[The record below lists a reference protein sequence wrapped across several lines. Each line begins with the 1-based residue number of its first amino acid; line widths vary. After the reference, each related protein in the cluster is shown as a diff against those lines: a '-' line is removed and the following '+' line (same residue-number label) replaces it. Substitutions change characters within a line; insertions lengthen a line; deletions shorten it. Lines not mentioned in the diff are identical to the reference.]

1 MPFTSVTGASSVI
14 KPGVV
19 TSSTRPSNPYVGQLI
34 FETDTNRLAVYN
46 GSSWIM
52 LADADTP
59 PGLELVK
66 TQTIGTA
73 VTSVEVTSAFS
84 STYDNYLITLNGGV
98 ASTTVDLGMQLGSQT
113 TGYYGFLVYGS
124 ANGNSVSGEGNNNV
138 SNFKYFGGGTTAGLD
153 AYVVVKNP
161 FLTTQ
166 TTLISQTT
174 RPGTITN
181 MAYSSYSAYN
191 SATTSFTSFTIS
203 PNTGT
208 LTGGTIRVYGYRN
221 S

>member
-19 TSSTRPSNPYVGQLI
+19 TSSTRPSAPYVGQLI

-73 VTSVEVTSAFS
+73 VSSVEVTGAFS
-84 STYDNYLITLNGGV
+84 STYDNYRIVLSGGV
-98 ASTTVDLGMQLGSQT
+98 SSATVTLRWTMGSTA
-113 TGYYGFLVYGS
+113 TGYYYGARYTDYAGTSGLLAS
-124 ANGNSVSGEGNNNV
+124 ANGANWAFGAGSASGL
-138 SNFKYFGGGTTAGLD
+138 TAVFDLLC
-153 AYVVVKNP
+153 P
-161 FLTTQ
+161 FLAEETSVLWNYTDI
-166 TTLISQTT
+166 L
-174 RPGTITN
+174 TN
-181 MAYSSYSAYN
+181 GSSVAGSGYLN
-191 SATTSFTSFTIS
+191 NTTSYTSITVAPS
-203 PNTGT
+203 SGT